1 MLVNQKKYVVSKNK
15 LRNTTRRKS
24 RNYLTNISYN
34 GVREEDLFD
43 RSFVFDVY
51 LLTTKSI
58 NPFLFKQKSFDAK
71 KQGNDKYVLG
81 RMQQTTF
88 LQTYLQT
95 E

>member
-1 MLVNQKKYVVSKNK
+1 MVSKSK
-15 LRNTTRRKS
+15 LCNTTRRKS
-24 RNYLTNISYN
+24 RKYLTNISYN
-34 GVREEDLFD
+34 GVKEEDLFD
-43 RSFVFDVY
+43 RSFDFDVY
-51 LLTTKSI
+51 TLTTKSI